1 MTFSVKNER
10 MNVYSSK
17 DAMFQESELPAHF
30 STSAHMMLGS
40 ESFGCGDVTVTNRRI
55 VFVPSGD
62 YTAVAWEYR
71 SMVMHAVTS
80 VDEGRKNIFIQ
91 LVTDED
97 DQEGEQD
104 IVSLVPVDQTT
115 VYPLFE
121 AINEMSALN
130 PDEETMTDDELV
142 DDEEGDEEAED

>member
-1 MTFSVKNER
+1 
-10 MNVYSSK
+10 
-17 DAMFQESELPAHF
+17 
-30 STSAHMMLGS
+30 
-40 ESFGCGDVTVTNRRI
+40 
-55 VFVPSGD
+55 
-62 YTAVAWEYR
+62 
-71 SMVMHAVTS
+71 MVMHAVTS

-115 VYPLFE
+115 VYSLFE

>member
-1 MTFSVKNER
+1 
-10 MNVYSSK
+10 
-17 DAMFQESELPAHF
+17 
-30 STSAHMMLGS
+30 
-40 ESFGCGDVTVTNRRI
+40 
-55 VFVPSGD
+55 
-62 YTAVAWEYR
+62 
-71 SMVMHAVTS
+71 MVMHAVTS